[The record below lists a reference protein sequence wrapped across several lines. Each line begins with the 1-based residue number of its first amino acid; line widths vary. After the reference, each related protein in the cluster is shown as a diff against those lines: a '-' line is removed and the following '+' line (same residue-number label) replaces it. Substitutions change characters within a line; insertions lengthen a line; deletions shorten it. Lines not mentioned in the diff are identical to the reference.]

1 MRIKDIATQI
11 ERRNKAF
18 AKMTPKQQRKAI
30 AKDVLKQL
38 EAHKYTAGH
47 VYVNADDC
55 DQHLA
60 MFSSVTPEMFQ
71 SIVTEDDFKC
81 HVCALGSAFVSLS
94 RLSGAVRFLD
104 REHDVLGKVFGD
116 QVYHIEMAYEGWLS
130 NGKGS
135 NLNGWHQATEA
146 DKSFYSRYPDNDA
159 RLVAIF
165 ENIVKHGEFRP

>member
-1 MRIKDIATQI
+1 MRNKDIATQI
-11 ERRNKAF
+11 KQRNEAF

-38 EAHKYTAGH
+38 EAHKYTASH
-47 VYVNADDC
+47 VYVTADDY
-55 DQHLA
+55 DQHSA
-60 MFSSVTPEMFQ
+60 MLSSVTPERFQ

-81 HVCALGSAFVSLS
+81 RVCALGSAFVSLS

-104 REHDVLGKVFGD
+104 GEHDVLGKVFGD
-116 QVYHIEMAYEGWLS
+116 QVYHIEMAYEGWPSSSS
-130 NGKGS
+130 NKG
-135 NLNGWHQATEA
+135 HQATEA
-146 DKSFYSRYPDNDA
+146 DKRFFSRYPDKDI

>member
-11 ERRNKAF
+11 KRRNKAF

-47 VYVNADDC
+47 EYVNADDC

-104 REHDVLGKVFGD
+104 GEHDVLGKVFGD
-116 QVYHIEMAYEGWLS
+116 QVYHIEMAYEGWPWS
-130 NGKGS
+130 KG
-135 NLNGWHQATEA
+135 HQATKA
-146 DKSFYSRYPDNDA
+146 DKRFFSRYPDKDI